1 MSTRKYQP
9 ALEWLNRHWRRTLY
23 SRIENIFSYENL
35 PEEINERAFK
45 LGLFKF
51 GKVLFFKI
59 NDKMCVQPF
68 AYTDRLDWYYIPKFG
83 RVVNPWL
90 PQGKQN
96 FEFEVDKEAV
106 VWNSTPDI
114 YNIRENSVISDLI
127 FKTAA
132 QLSEND
138 LSYYCIQR
146 NSRLIAMFTA
156 DNDIEKA
163 EANRVIEKM
172 YAGDPDITMQQDIVS
187 RIQAMSI
194 SENSMRGRL
203 TELVEFQQYILANF
217 YHAFGIN
224 SNYNLKREQLNSNEI
239 DVNKE
244 VLRLNIEDL
253 LKCRELGVSKVN
265 EIYNTDIRVSLNE
278 EVYASLLKEQ
288 EVILGANNS
297 ANIRNESK
305 TSEGVEDA
313 SGNTV
318 GTGESENEDKQGD
331 VRTESDDVDTR
342 ADTTGQ
348 DDGKSDTGTGDS
360 EQNETPAEVPN
371 ISVQIK
377 AENVEEII
385 VENEP
390 NLSEKGDKNDDVSET
405 DDTERMEDEKSER

>member
-1 MSTRKYQP
+1 MSIRKYQP
-9 ALEWLNRHWRRTLY
+9 ELEWLNRHWRRTLY

-59 NDKMCVQPF
+59 NDKMCVQSF
-68 AYTDRLDWYYIPKFG
+68 AYTDRLDWYYIPKHG

-106 VWNSTPDI
+106 IWNSTPDI
-114 YNIRENSVISDLI
+114 YNIRENSVVSDLI

-146 NSRLIAMFTA
+146 NSRLIALFTA
-156 DNDIEKA
+156 DNDLEKA
-163 EANRVIEKM
+163 EANRVIDKM

-203 TELVEFQQYILANF
+203 TELIEFQQYILANF

-265 EIYNTDIRVSLNE
+265 ELYNTDIRVSLNE
-278 EVYASLLKEQ
+278 EVYSSLLKEQ
-288 EVILGANNS
+288 EAIFGTGNS
-297 ANIRNESK
+297 ANIWNESGAGE
-305 TSEGVEDA
+305 SVEDA
-313 SGNTV
+313 SGDTV
-318 GTGESENEDKQGD
+318 GTGESENEDKSGD
-331 VRTESDDVDTR
+331 VGTESDDVDTR
-342 ADTTGQ
+342 TDTTGQ
-348 DDGKSDTGTGDS
+348 DNGKSDTGTGDS

-371 ISVQIK
+371 VSVQIK

-390 NLSEKGDKNDDVSET
+390 NLSEKGDEDDDVSET
-405 DDTERMEDEKSER
+405 DYTERVEDEQSKR

>member
-9 ALEWLNRHWRRTLY
+9 ELERLNRHWRRTLY
-23 SRIENIFSYENL
+23 SRIENIFSYDNL

-106 VWNSTPDI
+106 IWNSTPDI
-114 YNIRENSVISDLI
+114 YNIRENSVVSDLI
-127 FKTAA
+127 FKTAS

-146 NSRLIAMFTA
+146 NSRLIALFTA
-156 DNDIEKA
+156 DNDLEKA
-163 EANRVIEKM
+163 ECNRVIDKM

-203 TELVEFQQYILANF
+203 TELIEFQQYILANF

-253 LKCRELGVSKVN
+253 LRCRELGVSKVN
-265 EIYNTDIRVSLNE
+265 ELYNTDIRVSLNE
-278 EVYASLLKEQ
+278 EVYASLLQEQ
-288 EVILGANNS
+288 ENIFGAGNTT
-297 ANIRNESK
+297 NIRNESG
-305 TSEGVEDA
+305 TSESVEDA
-313 SGNTV
+313 SGDTV
-318 GTGESENEDKQGD
+318 GTGESENEDKPRDVGTEGD
-331 VRTESDDVDTR
+331 DINTRT
-342 ADTTGQ
+342 DTTGQ
-348 DDGKSDTGTGDS
+348 DNGKSVIGTGDN
-360 EQNETPAEVPN
+360 EQNETSAEIPN
-371 ISVQIK
+371 VSVQIE
-377 AENVEEII
+377 AENVEKVI

-390 NLSEKGDKNDDVSET
+390 NLSEKGDEDDVSET
-405 DDTERMEDEKSER
+405 DDTERMEDEQSEH